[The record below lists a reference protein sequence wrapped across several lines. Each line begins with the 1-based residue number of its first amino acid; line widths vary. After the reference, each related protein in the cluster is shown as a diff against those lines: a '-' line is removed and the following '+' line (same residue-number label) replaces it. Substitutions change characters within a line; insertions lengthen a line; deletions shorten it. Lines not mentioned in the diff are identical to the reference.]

1 MLGTSGQPLH
11 DMCLYVPDPEEEED
25 AFDPRTSLRLSLMK
39 MTLQCRHLAPT
50 APDTL
55 HCFPYK
61 ETDPFTLKI
70 TPHLCFHGDSHAL
83 FATLP
88 LLTYNQATNL
98 NSRLNLSKRTES
110 NAAFFAFPDL
120 PRMGNLFCSTFGHW
134 MLN

>member
-1 MLGTSGQPLH
+1 LH

-70 TPHLCFHGDSHAL
+70 TPHLCFHGNQPQFETELVEENGIKCRLLCIPRFAENGQFVL
-83 FATLP
+83 FNVRTLDVK
-88 LLTYNQATNL
+88 LIEFDA
-98 NSRLNLSKRTES
+98 EG
-110 NAAFFAFPDL
+110 
-120 PRMGNLFCSTFGHW
+120 MGKEDMPG
-134 MLN
+134 